1 MKAESDLSKMQS
13 RRNPYASKC
22 GLTLASE
29 LAQRTDEGIDIGSLV
44 GAREVDDADV
54 LVSTDPEIMGGA
66 PCFTGTRVPID
77 TVLASLDRGI
87 GMAELRESFRFLTDT
102 HLSAAR
108 VYAAV
113 HPRRGWPQPLGE
125 MNPQTPPLSFRIVR
139 PARA

>member
-1 MKAESDLSKMQS
+1 
-13 RRNPYASKC
+13 
-22 GLTLASE
+22 
-29 LAQRTDEGIDIGSLV
+29 
-44 GAREVDDADV
+44 
-54 LVSTDPEIMGGA
+54 MGGA

-108 VYAAV
+108 VYAEV

-125 MNPQTPPLSFRIVR
+125 MNPQTPPLSSRVAR
-139 PARA
+139 PART